1 MGVNVVTKS
10 KTTKASKTDKKN
22 QRIREGCANLTEEQI
37 SRIQYYSDDECKKLK
52 SIVKSILDKKLL
64 FLKQLSNDDY
74 DEFYSIANEQL
85 LYAVI
90 EYDPSKCDKFE
101 PYLYTNIL
109 RKLTT
114 LTRDMTRDSRCVK
127 KYETDDKGNVVLGDD
142 GKPIVIIEEIVRL
155 DRPVDNGSGKMV
167 NLYETIPDNRKY
179 VDETLSKEMYEYL
192 NSLSKREKE
201 LLRLLE
207 KGHPRPYICNKM
219 HISVQ
224 TFNRLKDN
232 LTNPDRIDR
241 LMRRMRK
248 DGLVS

>member
-1 MGVNVVTKS
+1 MGVNGVTKKS
-10 KTTKASKTDKKN
+10 VKKTKTDKRN
-22 QRIREGCANLTEEQI
+22 QRIKEQCSNLSEEQI
-37 SRIQYYSDDECKKLK
+37 SRIQYYSEDECKRLK

-90 EYDPSKCDKFE
+90 EYDSDKCDKFE
-101 PYLYTNIL
+101 PFLYTYIL

-114 LTRDMTRDSRCVK
+114 LTRDMTRSTRCLK
-127 KYETDDKGNVVLGDD
+127 KYETDEHGNVVLGDD

-167 NLYETIPDNRKY
+167 NLYETIPDNKVY

-192 NSLSKREKE
+192 NSLSRREKE
-201 LLRLLE
+201 LLHLLE
-207 KGHPRPYICNKM
+207 KGHPRPYICDKM
-219 HISVQ
+219 HITVQ
-224 TFNRLKDN
+224 TFNRLKDS
-232 LTNPDRIDR
+232 LTDSNRIDR
-241 LMRRMRK
+241 LMKRMKK
-248 DGLVS
+248 DGLIA

>member
-1 MGVNVVTKS
+1 MGNVNVVKQTRE
-10 KTTKASKTDKKN
+10 SKTDRKN
-22 QRIREGCANLTEEQI
+22 QRIREKCANLTEEQI
-37 SRIQYYSDDECKKLK
+37 SRLMYYSEDECRRLK
-52 SIVKSILDKKLL
+52 SIVRNILDKKLL

-90 EYDPSKCDKFE
+90 EYDSDRCDKFE
-101 PYLYTNIL
+101 PFLYTNIL

-114 LTRDMTRDSRCVK
+114 LTRDMTRSSRCLK
-127 KYETDDKGNVVLGDD
+127 KYETDEHGNIVLGDD

-167 NLYETIPDNRKY
+167 NLYETIPDNKVY

-201 LLRLLE
+201 LLELLE

-241 LMRRMRK
+241 LMKRMRR